1 LLLYCTYA
9 THCYTV
15 LHTLL
20 LQTPEFIA
28 DCHRRGLKIWA
39 WTVNMQTMVDLLVR
53 RGIDGVCTDY
63 PELVTS
69 ALQRHSSPVTS
80 GTTTPVSAVS
90 TAVVPATTA
99 TAVPPAAAV
108 ASVPASA
115 CRRALD
121 LIYNELGAART
132 AVAAAVGE
140 SQCMNTALLQRSL
153 RAPLTS
159 TNSSESTQLTGLL
172 AAACACAEEVLQP
185 VLMSA
190 KTFAWMMEV
199 LQSEPGKKLLAD
211 VAAELANG
219 QVSLLPFERKYLAS
233 VSTLA

>member
-1 LLLYCTYA
+1 
-9 THCYTV
+9 
-15 LHTLL
+15 
-20 LQTPEFIA
+20 
-28 DCHRRGLKIWA
+28 
-39 WTVNMQTMVDLLVR
+39 MQTMVDLLVR

-80 GTTTPVSAVS
+80 GTTTPVSSYS
-90 TAVVPATTA
+90 TAVVPATIA
-99 TAVPPAAAV
+99 GVAPAAAV
-108 ASVPASA
+108 VATAAPASA
-115 CRRALD
+115 CQRALD

-219 QVSLLPFERKYLAS
+219 NVSLLPFERKYLAS